1 MTENQSQIQPKET
14 LTLQLD
20 DKEKAQLLT
29 QFSKFD
35 KDTLKST
42 FEAISMMVRAFDGK
56 AVEPDD
62 VITRLINV
70 KHTWER
76 SRFPSY
82 IIVARQVYLR
92 LLADTHPEATAC
104 KEWADYEA
112 EALIPYKGEN
122 WDYYVKMLQAQ
133 SGQREEQQTTFNF
146 SQPNP
151 AAPAKYGRIFNRKPK
166 ETTTEGE

>member
-1 MTENQSQIQPKET
+1 LSEQTPKES

-76 SRFPSY
+76 SRFPTY

-92 LLADTHPEATAC
+92 LLAKYHPEATAC
-104 KEWADYEA
+104 AEWADLEA
-112 EALIPYKGEN
+112 EALIPYKGDN
-122 WDYYVKMLQAQ
+122 WEYYVKMLQAQ
-133 SGQREEQQTTFNF
+133 AGQRDEQQTTFNF

-151 AAPAKYGRIFNRKPK
+151 ATTNKGIKTIRTKKAVIPK
-166 ETTTEGE
+166 IKGI